1 MSEMDTPSDG
11 LVVDEA
17 GSGRPVLVLHGGG
30 GPRTIAPICERL
42 AGSAHVLAP
51 TLPGWNGADRPEQL
65 ATAADYADVFLE
77 HLRRADLT
85 GVVVIGSSLGGW
97 LTSEMASRDREGRI
111 AGVIVI
117 DGAGILVEGEPIV
130 DFFSLT
136 PRQVAE
142 HSFHDP
148 DRFYVDPATIP
159 AEQGKVQQANMAT
172 MAAVFNGMYDAG
184 LRARLSEVR
193 IPALVIWGDS
203 DRIFTPGYG
212 RAYADSFADGRFE
225 LIRDAGHLP
234 QLEQPGPTLALVEEF
249 LTALPAAAPDSTV
262 G

>member
-1 MSEMDTPSDG
+1 MTDMDASLDG
-11 LVVDEA
+11 LLIDEA

-30 GPRTIAPICERL
+30 GPRTIAPISERL
-42 AGSAHVLAP
+42 AGGAHVLAP
-51 TLPGWNGADRPEQL
+51 TLPGWNGADRPERL
-65 ATAADYADVFLE
+65 ATAADYADALLD

-97 LTSEMASRDREGRI
+97 LASEMASRDRDGRI
-111 AGVIVI
+111 AGVVVI
-117 DGAGILVEGEPIV
+117 DGAGILVESEPIV

-136 PRQVAE
+136 PREVAE
-142 HSFHDP
+142 HTWHDP

-159 AEQGKVQQANMAT
+159 AEQAEAQQANMAT
-172 MAAVFNGMYDAG
+172 MAVVFRDMYDG
-184 LRARLSEVR
+184 ELRDRLSEVSV
-193 IPALVIWGDS
+193 PALVIWGDS

-212 RAYADSFADGRFE
+212 RAYAAAYANGRFE

-234 QLEQPGPTLALVEEF
+234 QLEQPGPTLALIEEF
-249 LTALPAAAPDSTV
+249 LAALEATAPGSTV